1 MDYLVFIGAAVAVFI
16 ILKIFAWPIKKIV
29 KMLINIAVGGLLL
42 MLVNYVGAYFGFAIA
57 INWISALIV
66 GVLGIPGLIILVILH
81 FII

>member
-16 ILKIFAWPIKKIV
+16 ILKILAWPIKKIL
-29 KMLINIAVGGLLL
+29 KMIINIVIGGLLL
-42 MLVNYVGAYFGFAIA
+42 MLVNYVGAYFGFTLD
-57 INWISALIV
+57 INWISALTV

>member
-42 MLVNYVGAYFGFAIA
+42 VLVNYVGAYFGFALA

>member
-42 MLVNYVGAYFGFAIA
+42 VLVNYVGAYFGFALT